1 MTDARQRVIQLY
13 RLSWNLP
20 HCPVQVAMLE
30 EAVRLADTLNDVD
43 MAFVVRKALM
53 ESATFSGRPDVLL
66 VAFSWCLAQFDRE
79 PGRFDLHDLLWKY
92 KWVIAN
98 AFPFPEIDRPRLEAM
113 LADMERRYREA
124 GSTLNAVWLVR
135 RELMTHFGDEPK
147 AREAHAGFRKSR
159 RDRLSDCPACVA
171 QGNCAYFC
179 SLGQWGRAVQAARP
193 VLQNRLS
200 CQEEPHRTLATI
212 LHPLL
217 RLGRLEEAREYQRQ
231 GYRLVG
237 RADQFVGQH
246 AEHLEFLAL
255 TGEMAQAKRLLERH
269 LPGALAS
276 VEADGRFYFLLA
288 ARLWADR
295 LASRGMR
302 SVKVR
307 LPDGPPAPGA
317 DGKSDVGALGE
328 WFTGQAREIARRFD
342 ARNGTDSFARQV
354 DELPELLRLAVD

>member
-1 MTDARQRVIQLY
+1 MSDARQKVIQLY

-20 HCPVQVAMLE
+20 HCQVQVAMLE

-43 MAFVVRKALM
+43 MAFAVRKALM

-66 VAFSWCLAQFDRE
+66 VALSWCLAQFDRE
-79 PGRFDLHDLLWKY
+79 PGRFDQHDILWKY
-92 KWVIAN
+92 KWVITN
-98 AFPFPEIDRPRLEAM
+98 AYQFPEIDRARLEAM

-135 RELMTHFGDEPK
+135 RQLMRHMGDVRK

-171 QGNCAYFC
+171 QSNCKYFC
-179 SLGQWGRAVQAARP
+179 MLRQWGRAVQAARP

-200 CQEEPHRTLATI
+200 CGEEPHRTLASI
-212 LHPLL
+212 LHPLF
-217 RLGRLEEAREYQRQ
+217 RLGRLEEAKEYQRQ
-231 GYRLVG
+231 GYGLVG
-237 RADQFVGQH
+237 RADQFVGEH
-246 AEHLEFLAL
+246 AKHLEFLVL
-255 TGEMAQAKRLLERH
+255 TGEMARAKRLLERH

-276 VEADGRFYFLLA
+276 VEADLRFEFLLA

-295 LASRGMR
+295 LAARGTR

-307 LPDGPPAPGA
+307 LPEGPPAPGA

-328 WFTGQAREIARRFD
+328 WFTAQAREIGRRFD
-342 ARNGTDSFARQV
+342 ARNGTDAFSRQI
-354 DELPELLRLAVD
+354 DELPELLRLAVG

>member
-1 MTDARQRVIQLY
+1 MTDAREKVVQLY
-13 RLSWNLP
+13 RTSRNLP
-20 HCPVQVAMLE
+20 HCSVQVVMLE

-43 MAFVVRKALM
+43 LAFAVRNALM

-79 PGRFDLHDLLWKY
+79 PGRFDLHDMLWKY
-92 KWVIAN
+92 KWVITN
-98 AFPFPEIDRPRLEAM
+98 AFHFPEIDRPRLESL

-135 RELMTHFGDEPK
+135 REMMKHFGDVPK

-159 RDRLSDCPACVA
+159 RDDLSDCPACVA
-171 QGNCAYFC
+171 QANCEYFC

-200 CQEEPHRTLATI
+200 CAEEPHRTLASI

-217 RLGRLEEAREYQRQ
+217 RLGRLEEAKEYQRQ

-237 RADQFVGQH
+237 RADQFVAEH
-246 AEHLEFLAL
+246 ADHLEFLAL
-255 TGEMAQAKRLLERH
+255 TGDMAQAKRLLERH

-276 VEADGRFYFLLA
+276 VEVDGRFYFLLA

-295 LASRGMR
+295 LASRGTR

-307 LPDGPPAPGA
+307 LPDGLPKPGT
-317 DGKSDVGALGE
+317 DGKSDVGVLGE
-328 WFTGQAREIARRFD
+328 WFTSRAREIAGRFD
-342 ARNGTDSFARQV
+342 ARNGTDSFQRQI